1 MPRFAAN
8 LTMMFNEVPFLDR
21 FDAAAKSAMVSRSQA
36 TWLCERRCASSTDAK
51 VLRSATLSISAAR
64 FGAPSPKFFRTMCSK

>member
-1 MPRFAAN
+1 
-8 LTMMFNEVPFLDR
+8 MFGNVSNGISASR
-21 FDAAAKSAMVSRSQA
+21 QSVAIDAAAKSAMVSRSQA